1 VIVERRKQSCQLR
14 SGFRAQRN
22 SACRRTARGL
32 CDMVEKRFFV
42 LRYRWLRFVQNV
54 QNVKG
59 NRVVG
64 GDDLEFVTR
73 KEPNALTSPDSPELA
88 LAL

>member
-1 VIVERRKQSCQLR
+1 
-14 SGFRAQRN
+14 
-22 SACRRTARGL
+22 
-32 CDMVEKRFFV
+32 MVEKRFFV

-73 KEPNALTSPDSPELA
+73 KELNALTSPRSWLWPCEMCGTVRSRRSRDGLR
-88 LAL
+88 